1 MLGIVLATNH
11 GIAHLVPGREAE
23 RALEGPRF
31 TALDYRDGVA
41 IAAASGH
48 GVWMHH
54 GDEWRLVWEGDARIV
69 RIAPDGV
76 AYIGASPPTVL
87 RSSDRGETWIEV
99 TTVPNILRHERSR
112 ISRGGLPDPQITA
125 LVFPRN
131 FTLLAISPLGT
142 WISRDRGGTWMRGD
156 QIQHSARSEPLEAE
170 DLDPRLLGLWE
181 HPEVT
186 DRVYALARG
195 GVFRS
200 DDGGES
206 WRRSRPGPDRVAA
219 GSLALLP
226 GAQDTLL
233 LSTLAPNEDGVEG
246 RATLLRSSTGGRSW
260 EAVTLGEESSWPR
273 APLVGA
279 VDGEPGMLFAI
290 AGGSAWGSHD
300 GGTRWLPLA
309 DDVPE
314 AYAMVPA
321 L

>member
-1 MLGIVLATNH
+1 M
-11 GIAHLVPGREAE
+11 
-23 RALEGPRF
+23 
-31 TALDYRDGVA
+31 
-41 IAAASGH
+41 
-48 GVWMHH
+48 
-54 GDEWRLVWEGDARIV
+54 
-69 RIAPDGV
+69 
-76 AYIGASPPTVL
+76 
-87 RSSDRGETWIEV
+87 
-99 TTVPNILRHERSR
+99 
-112 ISRGGLPDPQITA
+112 PDPQITA

-142 WISRDRGGTWMRGD
+142 WISRDRGRTWMRGD

-186 DRVYALARG
+186 GPRLRARS
-195 GVFRS
+195 RRRLPQRRR
-200 DDGGES
+200 
-206 WRRSRPGPDRVAA
+206 RRSRGGAHAPAPIRVAA

-226 GAQDTLL
+226 GTQDTLL

-260 EAVTLGEESSWPR
+260 EAVTLGEQSSWPR
-273 APLVGA
+273 APTRRRRRRRAGQW
-279 VDGEPGMLFAI
+279 LFAI

-314 AYAMVPA
+314 ANAMVPA